1 MRVLVTGITGFTG
14 SHLADLLLSEGYE
27 VYGTARWRSKLD
39 NIRHIE
45 NQIHLINADLRDSF
59 SISKAIEESK
69 PEYIF
74 HLAAQSY
81 VPMSWIAPADT
92 IETNVI
98 GTINLF
104 EAVRKLNKEVK
115 IQFAGSSEEYGF
127 VREDEVPIVE
137 EQPLRPLS
145 TYGVSKVA
153 GDRLCYQYVKSYGM
167 KIVITRAFNHS
178 GPRRGE
184 VFATSNFA
192 KQIAEIEF
200 GAEPIIKV
208 GNLSAYR
215 DFTDVRDMVRAYLL
229 AIEKC
234 QYGVPYNICSGKAI
248 SIKSML
254 NRLLSLSK
262 VNIEVIED
270 KDRLRPSDVPILEG
284 DCTQFKNTTGWER
297 QYTLDDTLEDLL
309 NYWRD
314 NVTQKIGVRTRST
327 ATH

>member
-14 SHLADLLLSEGYE
+14 SHLADLLLAEGYE

-262 VNIEVIED
+262 SYIEVVED

-284 DCTQFKNTTGWER
+284 DCTQFKNATGWER
-297 QYTLDDTLEDLL
+297 NYTLDDTLEDLL
-309 NYWRD
+309 NYWRN
-314 NVTQKIGVRTRST
+314 NVTQTIGVRTR
-327 ATH
+327 

>member
-1 MRVLVTGITGFTG
+1 MRVLITGITGFAG
-14 SHLADLLLSEGYE
+14 SHLAELLLSEGFK
-27 VYGTARWRSKLD
+27 VYGTSRVRSKMD
-39 NIRHIE
+39 NIEHIK
-45 NQIHLINADLRDSF
+45 QYINLLEADLRDSL
-59 SISKAIEESK
+59 SMELAVKQAN
-69 PEYIF
+69 PDYIF

-81 VPMSWIAPADT
+81 VPMSWKAPADT

-104 EAVRKLNKEVK
+104 EAVRKLDKEVK

-167 KIVITRAFNHS
+167 KIVITRGFNHS

-184 VFATSNFA
+184 CFVTSNFA
-192 KQIAEIEF
+192 KQIAEIEN

-215 DFTDVRDMVRAYLL
+215 DFTDVRDMVKAYVL

-254 NRLLSLSK
+254 SRLLSLSK
-262 VNIEVIED
+262 VNIEVVED

-309 NYWRD
+309 NYWRN
-314 NVTQKIGVRTRST
+314 NVAQKVGVRTR
-327 ATH
+327 

>member
-1 MRVLVTGITGFTG
+1 MRVLITGITGFTG
-14 SHLADLLLSEGYE
+14 SHLAELLISEGFK
-27 VYGTARWRSKLD
+27 VYGTARIRSKME
-39 NIRHIE
+39 NIEHIK
-45 NQIHLINADLRDSF
+45 QYINLLEADLRDSL
-59 SISKAIEESK
+59 SMELAVKQAN
-69 PEYIF
+69 PDYIF

-81 VPMSWIAPADT
+81 VPMSWKAPADT

-104 EAVRKLNKEVK
+104 EAVRKLDKEVK

-127 VREDEVPIVE
+127 VGENEVPIVE

-167 KIVITRAFNHS
+167 KIVITRAFNHT
-178 GPRRGE
+178 GKRRGE

-192 KQIAEIEF
+192 KQIVDIEN

-208 GNLSAYR
+208 GNLTAYR
-215 DFTDVRDMVRAYLL
+215 DFTDVRDMAKAYVL

-248 SIKSML
+248 SMQSLL

-262 VNIEVIED
+262 VNIEVVED

-284 DCTQFKNTTGWER
+284 DCTQFKNATGWER
-297 QYTLDDTLEDLL
+297 SYTLDDTLEDLL
-309 NYWRD
+309 DFWR
-314 NVTQKIGVRTRST
+314 NNAKQKIGVGTR
-327 ATH
+327 